1 MSKKSLILLWS
12 IVALLIVGVISL
24 TVKKSDSGE
33 AKTNRSRGQTLME
46 SFPAKDVASIKI
58 NGLDQSVTLTKK
70 DTGWIVSERE
80 DYPAN
85 TATINSLLRTIE
97 DVKINNAIEA
107 GPTYA
112 KRFGIDLTAKT
123 QQDHGIELTFVDAKK
138 ENIATIFLGKEAESG
153 GRFIQNAADTSGIY
167 VTSESFPTATASAK
181 DWLDDEFFKVEKIKT
196 ITVTSAGNP
205 EKSEWK
211 VLRSDENAEFSLEG
225 AQAGET
231 LDTNIASQ
239 WKTVLSAARFQDVA
253 LAADYSKLA
262 SAADRQIATITTV
275 DGFTYTITIVAK
287 PAAPAKPA
295 TAGEPPA
302 PEEEKAYNI
311 SVKVEGTF
319 AKERTKAADEKPEDA
334 KTKDEEFA
342 KNSKLLADKLK
353 TEQGFQGRAYEVSS
367 YVIDSLLKP
376 RAEILSKATPPAPGP
391 EIPPGLSPIPQ
402 ESVTPPI
409 SIDGQ

>member
-1 MSKKSLILLWS
+1 MSKKSLMVLWS

-24 TVKKSDSGE
+24 TVKKSDSGK
-33 AKTNRSRGQTLME
+33 ANTNRSRGQTLME
-46 SFPAKDVASIKI
+46 NFPAKNVTSIKI

-70 DTGWIVSERE
+70 DATWIISERE

-85 TATINSLLRTIE
+85 TASINGLLRTIE
-97 DVKINNAIEA
+97 ELKINNAIEA

-123 QQDHGIELTFVDAKK
+123 QQDHGISLSFLDASSA
-138 ENIATIFLGKEAESG
+138 NIATIFLGKEADGG

-181 DWLDDEFFKVEKIKT
+181 DWLDDEFIKVEKIKS
-196 ITVTSAGNP
+196 ITVSSAGNP
-205 EKSEWK
+205 DKLEWQ
-211 VLRSDENAEFSLEG
+211 VSRSDENAEFALAG

-231 LDTNIASQ
+231 LDTSIASQ
-239 WKTVLSAARFQDVA
+239 WKSLLSSARFQDVV
-253 LAADYSKLA
+253 LAAEHGKLA
-262 SAADRQIATITTV
+262 TAADRKIATITTV
-275 DGFTYTITIVAK
+275 DGFTYTITIVEK

-295 TAGEPPA
+295 VEGEPPA
-302 PEEEKAYNI
+302 ADEKAYFI
-311 SVKVEGTF
+311 TVKVDGDF

-334 KTKDEEFA
+334 KAKDDEFTKNIE
-342 KNSKLLADKLK
+342 SLAAKLK
-353 TEQGFQGRAYEVSS
+353 NEQGFQGRAFEVSS

-376 RAEILSKATPPAPGP
+376 RADILTKASSATAGP
-391 EIPPGLSPIPQ
+391 EIPPGLRPAPQ
-402 ESVTPPI
+402 ESATSPI

>member
-1 MSKKSLILLWS
+1 M
-12 IVALLIVGVISL
+12 
-24 TVKKSDSGE
+24 
-33 AKTNRSRGQTLME
+33 
-46 SFPAKDVASIKI
+46 
-58 NGLDQSVTLTKK
+58 
-70 DTGWIVSERE
+70 
-80 DYPAN
+80 
-85 TATINSLLRTIE
+85 
-97 DVKINNAIEA
+97 
-107 GPTYA
+107 
-112 KRFGIDLTAKT
+112 
-123 QQDHGIELTFVDAKK
+123 
-138 ENIATIFLGKEAESG
+138 
-153 GRFIQNAADTSGIY
+153 
-167 VTSESFPTATASAK
+167 
-181 DWLDDEFFKVEKIKT
+181 
-196 ITVTSAGNP
+196 
-205 EKSEWK
+205 
-211 VLRSDENAEFSLEG
+211 
-225 AQAGET
+225 
-231 LDTNIASQ
+231 
-239 WKTVLSAARFQDVA
+239 A

-262 SAADRQIATITTV
+262 TAADRQIATITTV

-295 TAGEPPA
+295 AAGEPPA

>member
-1 MSKKSLILLWS
+1 
-12 IVALLIVGVISL
+12 
-24 TVKKSDSGE
+24 
-33 AKTNRSRGQTLME
+33 
-46 SFPAKDVASIKI
+46 
-58 NGLDQSVTLTKK
+58 LDQSVTLTKK

-153 GRFIQNAADTSGIY
+153 GRFIQNAEDTSGIY

-196 ITVTSAGNP
+196 IAVTSAGNP

-211 VLRSDENAEFSLEG
+211 VSRSDENAEFSLEG

-295 TAGEPPA
+295 VAGEPPA

-311 SVKVEGTF
+311 SVKVEANF

-353 TEQGFQGRAYEVSS
+353 TEQGFQGRTYEVSS

-376 RAEILSKATPPAPGP
+376 RADVLSKATPPAPGP